1 MAKCYRDKVS
11 TRKVL
16 IFYLWPKID
25 KGVNRMILNN
35 ILKKREINSLI
46 STDRWLSIK
55 QIIEYS
61 GLSDSTIRRAIRK
74 GVLKAGNR
82 GGKLLFKKE
91 NIDSWIKGY

>member
-1 MAKCYRDKVS
+1 MLERQSEHSQGAHFLFMAE
-11 TRKVL
+11 
-16 IFYLWPKID
+16 ID

-35 ILKKREINSLI
+35 ILKKRDTNSSI

-55 QIIEYS
+55 QTIEYS

-91 NIDSWIKGY
+91 NIDSWIQGY